1 MNKLIFCAM
10 LAVALPL
17 YSEARN
23 AEYAGLAAKVDSL
36 LEVMT
41 LEEKI
46 GQMVLLTSDWDVTGP
61 TMRDNYVEDI
71 RAGRCGNIFNAHTT
85 AYVRELQRV
94 AVEETRLGIPIM
106 FGYDVIHGHR
116 TIFPISLGE
125 SCSWD
130 LEAIEKSARVAAE
143 ESAASGLNWTFAPCV
158 DISVEPRWGRVS
170 EGAGEDPYLGSR
182 IAEARV
188 RGFQG
193 DDLSDSLTILACVKH
208 FAGYGAPMAG
218 RDYNTVDMSER
229 WFREFYLPPY
239 KAAVEAGAMSVMT
252 SFNELDAVPA
262 TANRHLLQDIL
273 RNEWGFKGFV
283 VTDYTSI
290 NEMVHHGYAVD
301 DKDAACKAVNA
312 GVDMDLQGVL
322 YLEYMKE
329 LVESGK
335 VSEKTIDEAVRRI
348 LMVKGKL
355 GLFDD
360 PYRYC
365 DPETE
370 KRIVYSEAN
379 LEAARDV
386 ARKSLVLLKNDG
398 TLPIMKGE
406 KVAVIGELADSE
418 RDLLGSW
425 KAAGDW
431 DFMSSILDEIRKYNG
446 AENVL
451 YAEGCKKYGDDRSGF
466 AEALKIAKKADKVV
480 MVIGEDWNW
489 SGEAASRTSI
499 GIPGVQSEL
508 LAEIAAT
515 GKPVAVVLL
524 NGRPLDLSEESE
536 TASAILEAWYP
547 GTMGGAAV
555 TDVLFGEYNPS
566 GKLTMTFPRTIGQVP
581 IFYYNK
587 NTGRPVYLPDEKYKS
602 KYIDCSNDPLYPFGF
617 GLSYTD
623 FEYSDISLSS
633 DKMDDD
639 GCIEAS
645 VTVTNI
651 GKMPGEEVVQLYI
664 RDLVGSVTRPVKMLR
679 GFEKVALRPG
689 ESRKIVFK
697 VPPDMLAFY
706 RQDMTYGT
714 EPGDFHLFIGSS
726 SADVKQASFTLL

>member
-252 SFNELDAVPA
+252 SFNELDGVPA

-301 DKDAACKAVNA
+301 DKDAACKA
-312 GVDMDLQGVL
+312 GKRRCGHGS
-322 YLEYMKE
+322 
-329 LVESGK
+329 SG
-335 VSEKTIDEAVRRI
+335 SPLSGIHEGTR
-348 LMVKGKL
+348 GK
-355 GLFDD
+355 
-360 PYRYC
+360 R
-365 DPETE
+365 
-370 KRIVYSEAN
+370 
-379 LEAARDV
+379 
-386 ARKSLVLLKNDG
+386 
-398 TLPIMKGE
+398 KGE
-406 KVAVIGELADSE
+406 
-418 RDLLGSW
+418 R
-425 KAAGDW
+425 
-431 DFMSSILDEIRKYNG
+431 
-446 AENVL
+446 
-451 YAEGCKKYGDDRSGF
+451 
-466 AEALKIAKKADKVV
+466 
-480 MVIGEDWNW
+480 EDN
-489 SGEAASRTSI
+489 R
-499 GIPGVQSEL
+499 
-508 LAEIAAT
+508 
-515 GKPVAVVLL
+515 
-524 NGRPLDLSEESE
+524 
-536 TASAILEAWYP
+536 
-547 GTMGGAAV
+547 
-555 TDVLFGEYNPS
+555 
-566 GKLTMTFPRTIGQVP
+566 
-581 IFYYNK
+581 
-587 NTGRPVYLPDEKYKS
+587 
-602 KYIDCSNDPLYPFGF
+602 
-617 GLSYTD
+617 
-623 FEYSDISLSS
+623 
-633 DKMDDD
+633 
-639 GCIEAS
+639 
-645 VTVTNI
+645 
-651 GKMPGEEVVQLYI
+651 
-664 RDLVGSVTRPVKMLR
+664 
-679 GFEKVALRPG
+679 
-689 ESRKIVFK
+689 
-697 VPPDMLAFY
+697 
-706 RQDMTYGT
+706 
-714 EPGDFHLFIGSS
+714 
-726 SADVKQASFTLL
+726 